1 MPKKILI
8 HSLIFSPDGVST
20 AYLYND
26 IALKFQE
33 NGYEVLV
40 LTTTPHYNVVGSQLA
55 AQPLKWKVWGICKE
69 SCFHGIRVLHVPQ
82 KKFRNTFLRVLG
94 FVYWHIISFLIG
106 LSQRNIDVILSP
118 SPPLTIGVIN
128 IWLAKIKGCKTIYN
142 VQEIY
147 PDILKRKD
155 GLVIEQLRRM
165 ERYVYN
171 NSTAVTTI
179 DQVFYN
185 VIAGRFKDKSKLCI
199 IPNFVDTELYNS
211 QGGNVECLNP
221 HFFPT
226 TDSLKLLYAG
236 NIGYAQDWEPLICLA
251 EKTKGFSIE
260 YFIIGEGV
268 MKPVL
273 EEKVRELELDN
284 VHILPYQPRSLM
296 PSILAYSD
304 IQFIFMNP
312 EMEMQGFPS
321 KVYTIM
327 ACGRPL
333 LVCSGKD
340 TPIINFL
347 QEHGCAKLITEKS
360 LEKKVGEMVDWLN
373 SVSRSEL
380 ALLGRNGVEVI
391 KRLYSKDVVTQ
402 KYVDLVEAL

>member
-40 LTTTPHYNVVGSQLA
+40 LTTTPHYNVVESQLA

-106 LSQRNIDVILSP
+106 LSQRNVDVILSP

-284 VHILPYQPRSLM
+284 VDILPYQPRSLM

-373 SVSRSEL
+373 SVSKSEL

-402 KYVDLVEAL
+402 KYVDLVETL